1 VLVGH
6 EVSGAHATCKTHVLE
21 LSSLVHNIHTF
32 FVIFMFIN
40 NLATSIQVLL
50 VVF

>member
-1 VLVGH
+1 VGR
-6 EVSGAHATCKTHVLE
+6 EAAWRKGNMYDTFLE
-21 LSSLVHNIHTF
+21 LSSLVHSIHTF
-32 FVIFMFIN
+32 FVIFMFID